1 MSDTELHHLRSAL
14 AAFLSKSRM
23 PAVALDSTPNDVP
36 AAAPTRAS
44 ASPSPKASDKTAAVK
59 KGKAGTEPAALILS
73 TCEGQMAEF
82 AKWNS
87 MLSPTS
93 GCATQDAECADWLAS
108 SLKFVV
114 GQSVASSAHSAAL

>member
-1 MSDTELHHLRSAL
+1 
-14 AAFLSKSRM
+14 M